1 MSRWLPVCLLTLA
14 TSLAFA
20 EEPSVSEKAVQEAEP
35 VVAPMPPG
43 IGLAPIAVNR
53 TLEVL
58 PKGTPS
64 EELQREQLRV
74 AGELLGEWEIKLAG
88 VLVTGET
95 LTLLA
100 DLSLDAPIEVI
111 LREQL
116 KRPTDCA
123 DFILLLDD
131 VLVAGAAGR
140 RGEPFDIGAG
150 RMRRMGALIHPDEIF
165 KGKTKAYPVGKKE
178 LDVDT
183 PAPPKSFEPAP
194 DGSVL
199 GPAWSAR
206 YPNPTERHELMR
218 ILAQARPDSDFMA
231 RMESLTRQLEYQGA
245 EHWVTSTVRSKH
257 RGYLM
262 WGGFVLSKCKVE
274 SCVAEQVAMLDDRN
288 QGWGLNVDIVWTD
301 PAGWQ
306 ATVEKAR
313 QMKDAYDVVFAT
325 ENGARR
331 SNHYGGSSMDLVALG
346 LPQSVHL
353 DAPDGESMDFDLSG
367 VEHTRDLSMEPEI
380 IAWVETHFALRKLKS
395 DYPHWNDAR

>member
-1 MSRWLPVCLLTLA
+1 
-14 TSLAFA
+14 
-20 EEPSVSEKAVQEAEP
+20 
-35 VVAPMPPG
+35 MP
-43 IGLAPIAVNR
+43 
-53 TLEVL
+53 
-58 PKGTPS
+58 
-64 EELQREQLRV
+64 
-74 AGELLGEWEIKLAG
+74 
-88 VLVTGET
+88 
-95 LTLLA
+95 
-100 DLSLDAPIEVI
+100 
-111 LREQL
+111 
-116 KRPTDCA
+116 
-123 DFILLLDD
+123 
-131 VLVAGAAGR
+131 
-140 RGEPFDIGAG
+140 
-150 RMRRMGALIHPDEIF
+150 
-165 KGKTKAYPVGKKE
+165 
-178 LDVDT
+178 
-183 PAPPKSFEPAP
+183 
-194 DGSVL
+194 
-199 GPAWSAR
+199 
-206 YPNPTERHELMR
+206 
-218 ILAQARPDSDFMA
+218 FMA

-274 SCVAEQVAMLDDRN
+274 SCVEEQVAMLDDRN

>member
-178 LDVDT
+178 LDV
-183 PAPPKSFEPAP
+183 AGA
-194 DGSVL
+194 
-199 GPAWSAR
+199 AQ
-206 YPNPTERHELMR
+206 EL
-218 ILAQARPDSDFMA
+218 
-231 RMESLTRQLEYQGA
+231 
-245 EHWVTSTVRSKH
+245 
-257 RGYLM
+257 
-262 WGGFVLSKCKVE
+262 
-274 SCVAEQVAMLDDRN
+274 
-288 QGWGLNVDIVWTD
+288 
-301 PAGWQ
+301 
-306 ATVEKAR
+306 
-313 QMKDAYDVVFAT
+313 
-325 ENGARR
+325 
-331 SNHYGGSSMDLVALG
+331 
-346 LPQSVHL
+346 
-353 DAPDGESMDFDLSG
+353 
-367 VEHTRDLSMEPEI
+367 
-380 IAWVETHFALRKLKS
+380 
-395 DYPHWNDAR
+395 